1 MARIIEVTARNN
13 VRSNTKQMP
22 SDTTL
27 REAFEALG
35 VEYAVGVV
43 SLDGSSLPAGS
54 MDKSF
59 DELGVTGNRTYLMVT
74 VKADNASDC
83 EDATP
88 APAQVAQIKIIGN
101 TVHIISSQKLEDV
114 KLLAKYRPGAL
125 VLTEGSGAEKKEI
138 FNVFAGKNDGSIQ
151 PNGIIFGAATT
162 GDGKAMVTMKAPE
175 GTDDV
180 KAWAQEEIGV
190 SILLLKKVEAQFA
203 GALDEV
209 KKEKADVAASI
220 EVA

>member
-59 DELGVTGNRTYLMVT
+59 DECGVTGNRTYLMVT

-175 GTDDV
+175 GTADV